1 MPTSITQLVTGM
13 AVATG
18 IAVAGIGII
27 CSAVAQST
35 DARAQVITQEA
46 LTNRYESPV
55 SETDFRLADHQR
67 LRTILLGH

>member
-1 MPTSITQLVTGM
+1 MPTRITQLVIGM

-18 IAVAGIGII
+18 IAVAGIGVIG
-27 CSAVAQST
+27 SSVAQST
-35 DARAQVITQEA
+35 DTRAQIITQEA

-55 SETDFRLADHQR
+55 SEADFRLADHQR